1 MPITIVIVIIIIT
14 TITANLT
21 EKIFFTP
28 KSVSII
34 IWTNMENRNLVS
46 NPHLQMAIKSIH
58 HLNDTKRTWRRI
70 IITNVKRV
78 INNNNMYTTAS
89 TPHPTNNDSHNHHR
103 GKRKSR
109 LYSTS
114 LKRYQTL
121 SMAIQWKWSGG
132 NNLTSNYPSL
142 HHGYNEPNC

>member
-21 EKIFFTP
+21 EKIFSLQNQF
-28 KSVSII
+28 SII

-58 HLNDTKRTWRRI
+58 HLNDTKRELGRRI

-78 INNNNMYTTAS
+78 ISNNNMYTTAS
-89 TPHPTNNDSHNHHR
+89 TLILPITIHIIIIA
-103 GKRKSR
+103 GKESLDCILR
-109 LYSTS
+109 L
-114 LKRYQTL
+114 
-121 SMAIQWKWSGG
+121 
-132 NNLTSNYPSL
+132 N
-142 HHGYNEPNC
+142 